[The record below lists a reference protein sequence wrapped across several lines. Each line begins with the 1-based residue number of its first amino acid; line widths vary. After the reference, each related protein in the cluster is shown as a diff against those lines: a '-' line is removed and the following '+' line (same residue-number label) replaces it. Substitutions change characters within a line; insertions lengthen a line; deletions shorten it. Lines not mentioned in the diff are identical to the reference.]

1 MIYDLMKV
9 FRVSA
14 NRERGSALNFNK
26 FEEYKLFV
34 EDTARFSERR
44 QSVNNSYVTINSII
58 LTALAFLVK
67 DAGFDR
73 PWQAFAVIPVSLA
86 GAVICWR
93 WVMIINNY
101 KKLVGFRIDQLRIME
116 SDPGMAGCHRMYHKE
131 DVLYPGDAGE
141 KTTTHKALSFSEKE
155 KFLPYIFAALYVTLA
170 ISLLGFL
177 IGILFS

>member
-1 MIYDLMKV
+1 M
-9 FRVSA
+9 S
-14 NRERGSALNFNK
+14 FNK

-67 DAGFDR
+67 DAGFNR

-101 KKLVGFRIDQLRIME
+101 KKLVDFRIDQLRIVE
-116 SDPGMAGCHRMYHKE
+116 SDPGMAGCHRMYHAE
-131 DVLYPGDAGE
+131 DALYPRDAGG
-141 KTTTHKALSFSEKE
+141 KTLTRKALSFSEKE
-155 KFLPYIFAALYVTLA
+155 KFLPYVFAAIYVATAVSLFGF
-170 ISLLGFL
+170 LLGVT
-177 IGILFS
+177 FS